1 MFVSVELVLQTT
13 RLFLVR
19 VRRASPDYR
28 VKQTADAV
36 FPRRRTAP
44 LLPASSTRSCPSCP
58 SSRRSSASLCRPEC
72 ATSTSSRPASTTSP
86 SSSSAS
92 APSSSS
98 GGTRPARPHRS
109 RSWPTRQAAWSTR
122 SLASCDVCS
131 QRDPVMP
138 SCRRACAEPALRA
151 LPGCRCAR
159 GVILPVSMVSSWEA
173 VLAAQSVA
181 RCLFWSREVPL
192 LVREGEQAQRA
203 AVGWSFRAVAL
214 DQADLSSSRERRV
227 TPLCEANPG

>member
-109 RSWPTRQAAWSTR
+109 RSWPTRQAAWSTS

-138 SCRRACAEPALRA
+138 SCRRACFEPALRA

-159 GVILPVSMVSSWEA
+159 GVRRGRRYTTCVYGELVGGGARRSKRCSVPVLVSRGATS
-173 VLAAQSVA
+173 
-181 RCLFWSREVPL
+181 CSR
-192 LVREGEQAQRA
+192 RGASAEGRSGLGSNQA
-203 AVGWSFRAVAL
+203 GL
-214 DQADLSSSRERRV
+214 
-227 TPLCEANPG
+227 